1 MLLILC
7 ASVNLFAQNSSKGDV
22 NEVLDNAIL
31 DLEFSV
37 GTSYKHLQQFNYSIE
52 LGYLL
57 FNRVYPY
64 ARYESSLLLY
74 KHEGK
79 HYGNTYNLGGG
90 LGVILYREENSE
102 DLHDGVEFTANVTTS
117 IGGHDYRNTS
127 YYAGFRIG
135 YKERFIGLGFRRM
148 QAHDSAHFPS
158 YNAFVISIGF

>member
-7 ASVNLFAQNSSKGDV
+7 ASVNLFAQDSSKENV
-22 NEVLDNAIL
+22 KETLDKTIL

-37 GTSYKHLQQFNYSIE
+37 GTRYKHLQQFNYSLD

-64 ARYESSLLLY
+64 ARYESSLMLY
-74 KHEGK
+74 KHDGK

-90 LGVILYREENSE
+90 LGVILFRDENS
-102 DLHDGVEFTANVTTS
+102 DDIHVTTS

-135 YKERFIGLGFRRM
+135 YNEKYLGLGFRRM
-148 QAHDSAHFPS
+148 AAHSSAHFPS
-158 YNAFVISIGF
+158 YNAFVLSIGF